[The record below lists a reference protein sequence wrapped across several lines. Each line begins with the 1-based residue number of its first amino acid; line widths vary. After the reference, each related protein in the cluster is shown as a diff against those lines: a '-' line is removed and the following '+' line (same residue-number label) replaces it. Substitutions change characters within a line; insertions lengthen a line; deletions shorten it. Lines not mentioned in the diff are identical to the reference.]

1 MRARPQQRV
10 PGPAWR
16 VPLAALLLAA
26 GTLLPRVAAA
36 QPASPVHPAQQAT
49 SPQPAG
55 GATLDA
61 LVGELY
67 DFELVWAVTTAGL
80 KQSVL
85 REFERGFE
93 LMAKEQ
99 RATLPE
105 SARAKTRAASV
116 TVVDQAF
123 AKRDRLAELRAAT
136 RALYAER
143 FSGEDLAA
151 IRAHA
156 AGAGGQR
163 AIAGGNVQLA
173 REAKRSILDAPA
185 GTRDPLPPMHGE
197 AEQRYFA
204 DYAAR
209 RPPGEAPSAE
219 ARAAVA
225 QFRQSDLGRR
235 LGQANLDV
243 LLIGRRLGDAA
254 LREDGVQY
262 RFFTI
267 AGQALKEAGVTM
279 VLPGSK
285 P

>member
-1 MRARPQQRV
+1 MQARPQPQFR
-10 PGPAWR
+10 GRTWR

-26 GTLLPRVAAA
+26 GALWPQAAVPQPSSPVPS
-36 QPASPVHPAQQAT
+36 QPADRAA
-49 SPQPAG
+49 
-55 GATLDA
+55 LDV

-105 SARAKTRAASV
+105 PARAKTRAASAA
-116 TVVDQAF
+116 VVDQAF

-136 RALYAER
+136 RDLYAER

-156 AGAGGQR
+156 TSPGGKR

-185 GTRDPLPPMHGE
+185 VAKDPLPPMHGE

-209 RPPGEAPSAE
+209 RPPGDALSAE
-219 ARAAVA
+219 ARASVT

-243 LLIGRRLGDAA
+243 LLIGRRIGDAA

-267 AGQALKEAGVTM
+267 AGQSLKEAGVTM
-279 VLPGSK
+279 VLPGAK